1 VGHGTHFSIRAGG
14 GNTDP
19 WCPLF
24 DPCQKRKHWTGV
36 TMVLVLQISNETSP
50 PVKILIS
57 SSHGVIPSV
66 TFPTRLK
73 AKGSESPG

>member
-36 TMVLVLQISNETSP
+36 TMVLVLQISKRNFTTGQNIDFQFPWCDSLSYLSNE
-50 PVKILIS
+50 
-57 SSHGVIPSV
+57 
-66 TFPTRLK
+66 
-73 AKGSESPG
+73 AKSQRF

>member
-1 VGHGTHFSIRAGG
+1 VGHGTHFLIHAGG

-24 DPCQKRKHWTGV
+24 DPCRRRKQWIGV
-36 TMVLVLQISNETSP
+36 TKVLVLQISNETSP

-66 TFPTRLK
+66 SFPMSPT